1 MTNNV
6 FLTRVIIT
14 RANVGMFYGD
24 LNSWGKN
31 LQKNSNYDIP
41 TLFCLEIDIRKIMT
55 DCSNKNNVLP
65 YSLGG
70 LKT

>member
-24 LNSWGKN
+24 LNSWGKIY
-31 LQKNSNYDIP
+31 KKPVGNYDIP
-41 TLFCLEIDIRKIMT
+41 TLFCLEIDIRKIIH
-55 DCSNKNNVLP
+55 
-65 YSLGG
+65 
-70 LKT
+70 